1 MYHTGHQSRARLTP
15 FRLSTRSYIHLPET
29 KTSTITPR
37 IGRLTSSQNGVRQF
51 SLTSK
56 HTTFQN
62 YRFLLRVI
70 PDADHADQLIC
81 ELDAMAWVAEG
92 QVHTMSFTLWQLRM
106 SSLMKEPSPIIH
118 GDVSDG
124 YRQDEK
130 RDVVIYVPHG
140 LIQVLMTEEHWAQGQ
155 SVQEQTFYPI
165 SITVFPVTP
174 SDRCSPE

>member
-124 YRQDEK
+124 YRQDEEERCRYIRSTWVDTGTDDGGTLGTRPVSSRTDILSHIHHRLS
-130 RDVVIYVPHG
+130 RD
-140 LIQVLMTEEHWAQGQ
+140 
-155 SVQEQTFYPI
+155 SK
-165 SITVFPVTP
+165 
-174 SDRCSPE
+174 